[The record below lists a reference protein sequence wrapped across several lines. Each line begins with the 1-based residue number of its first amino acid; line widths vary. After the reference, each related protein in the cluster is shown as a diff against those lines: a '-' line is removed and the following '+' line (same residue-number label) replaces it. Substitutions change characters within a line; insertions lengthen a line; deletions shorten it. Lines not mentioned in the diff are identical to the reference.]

1 MPNSKKETESE
12 SEEINIL
19 KTDDKNH
26 IKLTS
31 HYPDDEDDRSSL
43 TEDTE
48 DGFTGFINMIDA
60 RKVRVKSRI
69 FPEDLN

>member
-1 MPNSKKETESE
+1 MPNSKKETDSG

-19 KTDDKNH
+19 KTDDLKH
-26 IKLTS
+26 TKLTS
-31 HYPDDEDDRSSL
+31 HYPDDEDDRSFQ

-60 RKVRVKSRI
+60 RKVRVRSRI